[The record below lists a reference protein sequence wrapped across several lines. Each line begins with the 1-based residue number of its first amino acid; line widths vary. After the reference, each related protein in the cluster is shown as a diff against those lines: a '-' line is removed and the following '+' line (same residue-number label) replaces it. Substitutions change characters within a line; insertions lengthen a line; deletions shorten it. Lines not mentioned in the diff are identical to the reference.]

1 VIAFL
6 LLGLLLAGS
15 SVALAARSLVLRRM
29 RTGESLDQ
37 IDSYGFSAS
46 SGRAGATNSGVRTA
60 LDELAAGVGG
70 FLAPSAG
77 SKREVELRTA
87 LMAAGLYNIP
97 PRNFQGY
104 RLLGAVGVPAAWL
117 FLGSQV
123 FGSAFV
129 FVLFPLAVVAG
140 WMTPMVILK
149 NRGRRRTE
157 EIDWELPELIDLLV
171 VTVEAGLGFNS
182 SLRTAAERL
191 EGPLGDELRLT
202 LQEQSMGLSTTE
214 ALKNMLARCDSPAM
228 RSFVRAI
235 VQGEQLGVSIGQIM
249 RDLALE
255 MRKRRRQAAEEK
267 AHKAPIK
274 ILFPL
279 VFLIFPPMFV
289 VLLAPAVYSFL
300 DAF

>member
-1 VIAFL
+1 MFAVL
-6 LLGLLLAGS
+6 LVGIVLIGS
-15 SVALAARSLVLRRM
+15 SVALVGRALVMRRM
-29 RTGESLDQ
+29 RTGETLGQ
-37 IDSYGFSAS
+37 IDSYGF
-46 SGRAGATNSGVRTA
+46 AGHAHAAELPPGVRTA
-60 LDELAAGVGG
+60 FDDLTAALGA
-70 FLAPSAG
+70 FLAPAAG
-77 SKREVELRTA
+77 GKRDVELRTT
-87 LMAAGLYNIP
+87 LMSAGLYNVS

-104 RLLGAVGVPAAWL
+104 RILAAVVFPAFWLSAGGAVFSSTFIIL
-117 FLGSQV
+117 TL
-123 FGSAFV
+123 
-129 FVLFPLAVVAG
+129 PLAALAG
-140 WMTPMVILK
+140 WMAPMVILRK
-149 NRGRRRTE
+149 KARRRAE
-157 EIDWELPELIDLLV
+157 QIDWDLPELIDLLV

-182 SLRTAAERL
+182 SLRTASERL
-191 EGPLGDELRLT
+191 GGPLGDELRLA

-214 ALKNMLARCDSPAM
+214 ALKNMLVRCESPAM

-249 RDLALE
+249 RDLAVE

-289 VLLAPAVYSFL
+289 ILLAPAVYAFL

>member
-1 VIAFL
+1 MIIV
-6 LLGLLLAGS
+6 LLAGLVLVGS
-15 SVALAARSLVLRRM
+15 SVALVGRALAMRRM
-29 RTGESLDQ
+29 RTGETLGQ
-37 IDSYGFSAS
+37 IDSYGF
-46 SGRAGATNSGVRTA
+46 AGHSRGADTASGVRTA
-60 LDELAAGVGG
+60 LDELASAAGS
-70 FLAPSAG
+70 FLAPAAG
-77 SKREVELRTA
+77 GKRDLDLRTA
-87 LMAAGLYNIP
+87 LMSAGLYNIT

-104 RLLGAVGVPAAWL
+104 RLLSAVAVPAVWL
-117 FLGSQV
+117 TAGSQA
-123 FGSAFV
+123 FSSAFV
-129 FVLFPLAVVAG
+129 LVGVFFAIAAG
-140 WMTPMVILK
+140 WMAPMVILR
-149 NRGRRRTE
+149 NRARRRFE
-157 EIDWELPELIDLLV
+157 RIDWELPELIDVLV

-191 EGPLGDELRLT
+191 RGPLGDELRLT

-214 ALKNMLARCDSPAM
+214 ALKKMLARCESPAM

-249 RDLALE
+249 RDLAVD

>member
-1 VIAFL
+1 
-6 LLGLLLAGS
+6 
-15 SVALAARSLVLRRM
+15 
-29 RTGESLDQ
+29 
-37 IDSYGFSAS
+37 
-46 SGRAGATNSGVRTA
+46 
-60 LDELAAGVGG
+60 
-70 FLAPSAG
+70 LAPSAG
-77 SKREVELRTA
+77 SKREVDLRTA
-87 LMAAGLYNIP
+87 LMAAGLYNIA
-97 PRNFQGY
+97 PRNLQGY
-104 RLLGAVGVPAAWL
+104 RLLSAVGVPAAWL
-117 FLGSQV
+117 FLGSQAV
-123 FGSAFV
+123 GSVVA
-129 FVLFPLAVVAG
+129 FVLFPLAVAAG
-140 WMTPMVILK
+140 WMVPMVILK
-149 NRGRRRTE
+149 NRGRKRTE
-157 EIDWELPELIDLLV
+157 KIDWELPELIDLLV

-182 SLRTAAERL
+182 SLRTASERL

-214 ALKNMLARCDSPAM
+214 ALKNMLARCESPAM
-228 RSFVRAI
+228 RSFVRSI

-255 MRKRRRQAAEEK
+255 MRKRRRQAAEER